1 MKVAVV
7 SLSGSIGKTCLSAH
21 MFYPRLGNPT
31 VFAVETINE
40 TVGWYGLPCEEF
52 SGDQFDELIARILR
66 TNDALIDTG
75 ASNIESFVKHLV
87 RHDGAHEEID
97 FFIVPVPV
105 NAKEQSEAVKTTEL
119 LRGLGVPS
127 EKVRVL
133 FNSVKDNVEKEFKVF
148 LSEIRKNGY
157 LEPNLKAVVFYN
169 RLFNWLHNKNMH
181 IETILNDQ
189 TDYKTLLASDAD
201 DDQLNEWA
209 EILANQMAA
218 RSVRR
223 NLDVAFSEL
232 FNQRKGK

>member
-1 MKVAVV
+1 MKVAIV
-7 SLSGSIGKTCLSAH
+7 SLSGSIGKTSLSAH
-21 MFYPRLGNPT
+21 MFYPRLGSPI

-66 TNDALIDTG
+66 TDNALIDTG

-119 LRGLGVPS
+119 LRGLGVPG

-157 LEPNLKAVVFYN
+157 IEPNLKAVVFYN
-169 RLFNWLHNKNMH
+169 RLFNWLHNQNMH
-181 IETILNDQ
+181 IETILNDK
-189 TDYKTLLASDAD
+189 TDYKALLASDAD
-201 DDQLNEWA
+201 DDQLNKWA
-209 EILANQMAA
+209 EVFANQMAA
-218 RSVRR
+218 RSVKR
-223 NLDVAFSEL
+223 NLDAAFSEL
-232 FNQRKGK
+232 FNQLDGK